1 MRVISVESTEL
12 FVGTQDQ
19 ALQVVAV
26 DIEHDSGRP
35 VRLSVEGPDV
45 HEAGESVVTVGEDGT
60 VRAEIPVA
68 VDGLAPGDRREITV
82 TAVDGDRVARH
93 TAEFTVAEPGWT
105 MFMVSH
111 FHYDPVWWNTQAAY
125 TETWDVADDPAVTGL
140 PARTF
145 DSRGQSGMSLV
156 RAHCDLARRDPAYTF
171 VLAEVDYLKPY
182 WDAFPEERSFLRQL
196 IRTGRVEIMGGTYNE
211 PNTNLTG
218 AEATVRNA
226 LYGDGFQRGII
237 GASPETAWQLDAFG
251 HDPQFP
257 GLMADAGV
265 TSSSWARGPFHQWG
279 PTLSVFGEE
288 PRDPG
293 RMQFPAEFSWIAPS
307 GRGLLTAYMVNH
319 YGAGWAIDNA
329 PTLPEAEAAALK
341 LFRGLKKVALTR
353 NVLLPVGGDYAPPCR
368 WVMGIHRDWNER
380 YVWPRFVSGI
390 PRDFF
395 AAVRAELEREGRT
408 ASPQTRDMNP
418 VYTGKDVSY
427 IDTKQA
433 QRYGEA
439 LLADAEAWATLASL
453 TTGHAYPDAALDKA
467 WRQLIYGA
475 HHDAITGSESDQV
488 YIDLLTGW
496 RELYDLAEE
505 VHADAT
511 QALADRVV
519 PLPGDGA
526 DLVVFNSATWQR
538 RDVLSVADPG
548 RVPLDHTGLPLPAVS
563 EDGELKVVVPDV
575 PGMGLKALS
584 LAEGSVAG
592 WTTGEGTTIRN
603 EFYEVTVDPARGG
616 GVSSLRALGE
626 AGADGEDG
634 RELLRAGD
642 IGNELVVQEEYP
654 RHPRFGEGPWHLTP
668 TGTTA
673 ARSRHVPADIDVE
686 HSAAGSR
693 ITVRADLG
701 LFRYTQRLT
710 LWAGVDRLDVTTT
723 VDGYDGADRL
733 IRVRWP
739 SDVRGGLPVHEVA
752 DAVIGRGFGFVD
764 VDSERFP
771 WTLDNPANTWFGLGS
786 TARVAVHDDTGA
798 LLGHRS
804 VGVAELIFSDWDT
817 AGELGTPL
825 AAALVR
831 TGVTATSTIA
841 GGPRY
846 GDLEVDSN
854 LPDIRIAVGGPE
866 RNPLVA
872 EALGWD
878 PAAAR
883 ELRRRL
889 AEDGL
894 ASVWVAPRA
903 SLREEWVP
911 GADLRDLER
920 LPLLVVAG
928 ARPEDDAKAVDALV
942 SELDG
947 ATVRATAAGGGE
959 ALPPGDAW
967 DGRGFAILNRGT
979 PGCVVT
985 TSGDLYMSL
994 MRSCTG
1000 WPSGIWV
1007 DPPRRTAPDGSG
1019 FQLQR
1024 WSHTFEYAVVAGEG
1038 DWRDLGWP
1046 REGHAFNH
1054 PLTGRLREP
1063 DHPLTA
1069 RLREPAGAPAGL
1081 PRTVALLALEPEG
1094 RVLLDALKPA
1104 GSPLARGGT
1113 TPVDPA
1119 RGVVVR
1125 AHEVDGRPVRAR
1137 VTGPSAWA
1145 EGSRAD
1151 VLERPG
1157 EALAP
1162 CADGALEL
1170 DLTGFEVATVLA
1182 SPVIAAQ
1189 ASWSGGPPA
1198 DASWSQGPT
1207 AGDAPP
1213 SNGCPAEI
1221 LGVAA
1226 HEPAQPVH
1234 TRYWLHNSGPAPRG
1248 NMPVAVYLSPT
1259 ALSVDG
1265 PVTTTVR
1272 VSSEL
1277 TDAPVSGTVAL
1288 RVPPGWSAE
1297 PAQLPYALGPGGFS
1311 LTEVTVTPPP
1321 DPVPGRHSLAARL
1334 IYGGQTFEDV
1344 VALDVP
1350 GEAAQGEPD
1359 GRTGPGLVM
1368 ELGVARVEV
1377 RRGERVRVPVGMRN
1391 TTRGPVSGTLWA
1403 LSPWGTWAGVGP
1415 GLQGFALAAGESAQ
1429 CLVEVDGSAVP
1440 PGSYWLMAKAGWHGC
1455 VAYTEAVVL
1464 EVRP

>member
-1 MRVISVESTEL
+1 MRVTSVESTEL
-12 FVGTQDQ
+12 FVGTVEQPY
-19 ALQVVAV
+19 QVVVAEISHV
-26 DIEHDSGRP
+26 PGRT
-35 VRLSVEGPDV
+35 VRLTAEGP
-45 HEAGESVVTVGEDGT
+45 GGLRSVGETLVTTADDGT
-60 VRAEIPVA
+60 ARAEIPVNGEGDEITVVA
-68 VDGLAPGDRREITV
+68 VDGEHSD
-82 TAVDGDRVARH
+82 RH
-93 TAEFTVAEPGWT
+93 TAPFTAAEPGWT

-125 TETWDVADDPAVTGL
+125 TETWDVADDPASSGL

-182 WDAFPEERSFLRQL
+182 WDAFPEERAFLRQL

-226 LYGDGFQRGII
+226 LYGDGYQRGIM

-288 PRDPG
+288 PRDPQ
-293 RMQFPAEFSWIAPS
+293 RMQFPAEFDWIAPS
-307 GRGLLTAYMVNH
+307 GRGILTAYMVNH

-329 PTLPEAEAAALK
+329 PTLPEAEQAAFK

-368 WVMGIHRDWNER
+368 WVMGIHRDWNAR
-380 YVWPRFVSGI
+380 YVWPRFISAT

-395 AAVRAELEREGRT
+395 AAVRAELAAEGRK

-433 QRYGEA
+433 QRYGES

-453 TTGHAYPDAALDKA
+453 TAGHPYPDAALDKA
-467 WRQLIYGA
+467 WRQLVYGA

-496 RELYDLAEE
+496 RELYDLAET

-526 DLVVFNSATWQR
+526 DLVVFNSATWTR
-538 RDVLSVADPG
+538 KDVLSLRDEGLLPVDES
-548 RVPLDHTGLPLPAVS
+548 TGLPLPAVRE
-563 EDGELKVVVPDV
+563 EDGRLSVVVPDV
-575 PGMGLKALS
+575 PGLGLKAVP
-584 LAEGSVAG
+584 LAEGTVSA
-592 WTTGEGTTIRN
+592 WAPAEGATIRN
-603 EFYEVTVDPARGG
+603 EFYELTVDPARGG
-616 GVSSLRALGE
+616 GVSSLRALQE
-626 AGADGEDG
+626 GA
-634 RELLRAGD
+634 RELLRTGD
-642 IGNELVVQEEYP
+642 IGNELVVQEEYS

-673 ARSRHVPADIDVE
+673 ARSRDVRADIDVE
-686 HSAAGSR
+686 HSPAGQR

-701 LFRYTQRLT
+701 LFTYTQRLT
-710 LWAGVDRLDVTTT
+710 LWKGVDRLDVSTT

-764 VDSERFP
+764 VDSEQFP

-786 TARVAVHDDTGA
+786 TARVAVHDGSGE

-804 VGVAELIFSDWDT
+804 IGVAELIYPDWDV
-817 AGELGTPL
+817 AGELGAEL

-831 TGVTATSTIA
+831 AGVTATSTIA

-854 LPDIRIAVGGPE
+854 LPDIRIAVGGPD
-866 RNPLVA
+866 RNSVVA

-878 PAAAR
+878 PAAGR
-883 ELRRRL
+883 ELRRQL
-889 AEDGL
+889 AEGDV
-894 ASVWVAPRA
+894 AAVWVAPRA

-928 ARPEDDAKAVDALV
+928 GEDDSKAVDALITD
-942 SELDG
+942 LDDF
-947 ATVRATAAGGGE
+947 TVTATAAGSGE

-967 DGRGFAILNRGT
+967 DGRSFSVLNRGT

-985 TSGDLYMSL
+985 SSGDLHMSL

-1007 DPPRRTAPDGSG
+1007 DPPRRTAPDGSA

-1038 DWRDLGWP
+1038 DWR
-1046 REGHAFNH
+1046 EGQLPKRGHEFN
-1054 PLTGRLREP
+1054 R
-1063 DHPLTA
+1063 PLTA
-1069 RLREPAGAPAGL
+1069 RLRTEPKDAFLPRNSSLLQLEPAG
-1081 PRTVALLALEPEG
+1081 E
-1094 RVLLDALKPA
+1094 VLLDALK
-1104 GSPLARGGT
+1104 R
-1113 TPVDPA
+1113 
-1119 RGVVVR
+1119 
-1125 AHEVDGRPVRAR
+1125 
-1137 VTGPSAWA
+1137 
-1145 EGSRAD
+1145 
-1151 VLERPG
+1151 
-1157 EALAP
+1157 
-1162 CADGALEL
+1162 
-1170 DLTGFEVATVLA
+1170 
-1182 SPVIAAQ
+1182 
-1189 ASWSGGPPA
+1189 
-1198 DASWSQGPT
+1198 
-1207 AGDAPP
+1207 
-1213 SNGCPAEI
+1213 
-1221 LGVAA
+1221 
-1226 HEPAQPVH
+1226 
-1234 TRYWLHNSGPAPRG
+1234 PAPR
-1248 NMPVAVYLSPT
+1248 SPG
-1259 ALSVDG
+1259 A
-1265 PVTTTVR
+1265 
-1272 VSSEL
+1272 
-1277 TDAPVSGTVAL
+1277 A
-1288 RVPPGWSAE
+1288 
-1297 PAQLPYALGPGGFS
+1297 
-1311 LTEVTVTPPP
+1311 
-1321 DPVPGRHSLAARL
+1321 RHSRTRAAASSS
-1334 IYGGQTFEDV
+1334 V
-1344 VALDVP
+1344 C
-1350 GEAAQGEPD
+1350 
-1359 GRTGPGLVM
+1359 
-1368 ELGVARVEV
+1368 
-1377 RRGERVRVPVGMRN
+1377 
-1391 TTRGPVSGTLWA
+1391 TR
-1403 LSPWGTWAGVGP
+1403 
-1415 GLQGFALAAGESAQ
+1415 
-1429 CLVEVDGSAVP
+1429 
-1440 PGSYWLMAKAGWHGC
+1440 
-1455 VAYTEAVVL
+1455 
-1464 EVRP
+1464 

>member
-1 MRVISVESTEL
+1 MRVTAVESTEL
-12 FVGTQDQ
+12 FVGTPERP
-19 ALQVVAV
+19 LQVVAV
-26 DIEHDSGRP
+26 GIEHLPGRS
-35 VRLSVEGPDV
+35 VRVTVEGRG
-45 HEAGESVVTVGEDGT
+45 AGETVVTVGENGT
-60 VRAEIPVA
+60 VRAEIPVTGA
-68 VDGLAPGDRREITV
+68 DGPITV
-82 TAVDGDRVARH
+82 TATDGDESAH
-93 TAEFTVAEPGWT
+93 GTGEFTVTEPGWT

-111 FHYDPVWWNTQAAY
+111 FHYDPVWWNTQGAY
-125 TETWDVADDPAVTGL
+125 TETWDVADAPVTTGL

-156 RAHCDLARRDPAYTF
+156 RAHSDLARRDPAYTF

-182 WDAFPEERSFLRQL
+182 WDSFPEERGFLREL

-226 LYGDGFQRGII
+226 LYGDGYQRAIL

-288 PRDPG
+288 PRDPT
-293 RMQFPAEFSWIAPS
+293 RMQFPAEFDWIAPS

-319 YGAGWAIDNA
+319 YGAGWRIDNA
-329 PTLPEAEAAALK
+329 PTLPEAEAEAFK
-341 LFRGLKKVALTR
+341 LFQGLKKVALTR

-368 WVMGIHRDWNER
+368 WVMDIHRDWNAR
-380 YVWPRFVSGI
+380 YVWPRFISAV

-395 AAVRAELEREGRT
+395 AAVRAELDAEGRR

-418 VYTGKDVSY
+418 IYTGKDVSY

-433 QRYGEA
+433 QRYGET

-453 TTGHAYPDAALDKA
+453 VTGHAYPDAALDKA
-467 WRQLIYGA
+467 WRQLVYGA

-496 RELYDLAEE
+496 RELADLAET

-511 QALADRVV
+511 KALADRVE
-519 PLPGDGA
+519 PGTGP
-526 DLVVFNSATWQR
+526 DLVVFNPTTWERQ
-538 RDVLSVADPG
+538 DVLTVDDPG
-548 RVPLDHTGLPLPAVS
+548 LVPVGDDFQPLPAVR
-563 EDGELKVVVPDV
+563 EQDGTLRVVVPQV
-575 PGMGLKALS
+575 PGMGLKTLPLAAGS
-584 LAEGSVAG
+584 LPG
-592 WTTGEGTTIRN
+592 WTSGEGTTIRN
-603 EFYEVTVDPARGG
+603 EFYEVTVDAARGG
-616 GVSSLRALGE
+616 AVSSLRAVAEG
-626 AGADGEDG
+626 G
-634 RELLRAGD
+634 RELLPAGE
-642 IGNELVVQEEYP
+642 IGNELVVQEEFP

-673 ARSRHVPADIDVE
+673 ARGRDVAADIEVD
-686 HSAAGSR
+686 HSPAGSR

-701 LFRYTQRLT
+701 IFTYTQRLT
-710 LWAGVDRLDVTTT
+710 LWAGVDRLDVSTTI
-723 VDGYDGADRL
+723 DGYDGADRL

-752 DAVIGRGFGFVD
+752 DAVIGRGFGFVE
-764 VDSERFP
+764 VDSEQFP

-786 TARVAVHDDTGA
+786 TARVLLHDDSGA
-798 LLGHRS
+798 PLGRRAI
-804 VGVAELIFSDWDT
+804 GVAELVYADWDE
-817 AGELGTPL
+817 AGELGAPL

-831 TGVTATSTIA
+831 AGVTATSTIA

-866 RNPLVA
+866 RNSLVA
-872 EALGWD
+872 EALAMD
-878 PAAAR
+878 PAADR
-883 ELRRRL
+883 ELRRQV
-889 AEDGL
+889 AERGV

-920 LPLLVVAG
+920 LPLLVIAG
-928 ARPEDDAKAVDALV
+928 ADPSGDAKAVDALIADL
-942 SELDG
+942 EDF
-947 ATVRATAAGGGE
+947 TVTATAPGGGE

-967 DGRGFAILNRGT
+967 DGRGFAVLNRGT

-985 TSGDLYMSL
+985 SSGDLYMSL

-1007 DPPRRTAPDGSG
+1007 DPPRRTTPDGSG

-1038 DWRDLGWP
+1038 DWRDLRLP
-1046 REGHAFNH
+1046 ARGHEFNH
-1054 PLTGRLREP
+1054 PLTARVRGEGTS
-1063 DHPLTA
+1063 PLLPRKTS
-1069 RLREPAGAPAGL
+1069 LLTVEPA
-1081 PRTVALLALEPEG
+1081 RE
-1094 RVLLDALKPA
+1094 VLLDALKPL

-1113 TPVDPA
+1113 TPADPG

-1125 AHEVDGRPVRAR
+1125 VHEVNGRPVRTR
-1137 VTGPSAWA
+1137 VRGPVAWT
-1145 EGSRAD
+1145 EGARAD

-1157 EALAP
+1157 ESLIP
-1162 CADGALEL
+1162 DGEGALEAE
-1170 DLTGFEVATVLA
+1170 LTGFEVATVLA
-1182 SPVIAAQ
+1182 TPPQ
-1189 ASWSGGPPA
+1189 APE
-1198 DASWSQGPT
+1198 PT
-1207 AGDAPP
+1207 ADP
-1213 SNGCPAEI
+1213 
-1221 LGVAA
+1221 GVAA

-1248 NMPVAVYLSPT
+1248 NMPVSVYLSPAALT
-1259 ALSVDG
+1259 ASG
-1265 PVTTTVR
+1265 PVTATVR

-1277 TDAPVSGTVAL
+1277 TDTSTNGTVVFE
-1288 RVPPGWSAE
+1288 VPPGWSAE
-1297 PAQLPYALGPGGFS
+1297 PAELPYALGPGGFS
-1311 LTEVTVTPPP
+1311 LAEVTVTPPP
-1321 DPVPGRHSLAARL
+1321 DAEPGRHWLTARL
-1334 IYGGQTFEDV
+1334 SYGGQNYEDV
-1344 VALDVP
+1344 VGLDVP
-1350 GEAAQGEPD
+1350 G
-1359 GRTGPGLVM
+1359 GPPAGQGLVC
-1368 ELGVARVEV
+1368 ELNADRVTV
-1377 RRGERVRVPVGMRN
+1377 RRGERAQVPVSLRN
-1391 TTRGPVSGTLWA
+1391 TTRGPVGGQLWA
-1403 LSPWGTWAGVGP
+1403 VSSWGTWRGVGP
-1415 GLQGFALAAGESAQ
+1415 GLRGFTVPGGEQVECAI
-1429 CLVEVDGSAVP
+1429 EVDGSAIP
-1440 PGSYWLMAKAGWHGC
+1440 PGSYWLMAKAAWNGH
-1455 VAYTEAVVL
+1455 VAYTKAIAL
-1464 EVRP
+1464 EVTE

>member
-1 MRVISVESTEL
+1 MRVTSAESTEL
-12 FVGTQDQ
+12 FVGTTEHPH
-19 ALQVVAV
+19 QVMAV
-26 DIEHDSGRP
+26 ELSHTPGRT
-35 VRLSVEGPDV
+35 VRLTVAGPGV
-45 HEAGESVVTVGEDGT
+45 RSTGETLATVGDDGT
-60 VRAEIPVA
+60 VRAEIPVTS
-68 VDGLAPGDRREITV
+68 DLAPGDLSQVTV
-82 TAVDGDRVARH
+82 TAEDADDPTT
-93 TAEFTVAEPGWT
+93 TAERTVGFTAAEPGWT

-125 TETWDVADDPAVTGL
+125 TETWDVADDPATTGL

-182 WDAFPEERSFLRQL
+182 WDSFPEERAFLREL

-226 LYGDGFQRGII
+226 LYGDGFQRGIM
-237 GASPETAWQLDAFG
+237 GSSPETAWQLDAFG

-257 GLMADAGV
+257 GLMADAGLS
-265 TSSSWARGPFHQWG
+265 SSSWARGPFHQWG

-288 PRDPG
+288 PRDPQ

-329 PTLPEAEAAALK
+329 PDLAAAEAAALK
-341 LFRGLKKVALTR
+341 LFRGLRKVALTR

-368 WVMGIHRDWNER
+368 WVMNIHRDWNAR
-380 YVWPRFVSGI
+380 YVWPRFVSAV

-395 AAVRAELEREGRT
+395 AAVRAQLDAEGRK

-433 QRYGEA
+433 QRYGET

-453 TTGHAYPDAALDKA
+453 VTGHPYPDAALDKA

-488 YIDLLTGW
+488 YIDLMTGW
-496 RELYDLAEE
+496 RELADLAET

-511 QALADRVV
+511 QALADHVT
-519 PLPGDGA
+519 PGSGA
-526 DLVVFNSATWQR
+526 DLVVFNSATWPR
-538 RDVLSVADPG
+538 RDVLTVDDPG
-548 RVPLDHTGLPLPAVS
+548 LVPLGLPAVRE
-563 EDGELKVVVPDV
+563 EDGRLRVVVPEI
-575 PGMGLKALS
+575 PGIGFKALP
-584 LAEGSVAG
+584 LGEGSVPA
-592 WTTGEGTTIRN
+592 WAPGEGTTIRN

-616 GVSSLRALGE
+616 GVSSLRALAEG
-626 AGADGEDG
+626 G

-642 IGNELVVQEEYP
+642 IGNELVVQEEYS

-673 ARSRHVPADIDVE
+673 ARSRDVRADIDVD
-686 HSAAGSR
+686 HSPAGSR

-710 LWAGVDRLDVTTT
+710 LWTGVPRVDVTTT
-723 VDGYDGADRL
+723 IDGYDGADRL

-739 SDVRGGLPVHEVA
+739 CDVQGGLPVHEVA

-786 TARVAVHDDTGA
+786 TARVELRDDTGA

-804 VGVAELIFSDWDT
+804 IGVAELVYASWDE
-817 AGELGTPL
+817 AGELGTAL

-831 TGVTATSTIA
+831 SGVTATSTIA

-854 LPDIRIAVGGPE
+854 LPDIRIAVGGPD
-866 RNPLVA
+866 RNSVVA

-878 PAAAR
+878 PAAGR

-889 AEDGL
+889 TESDVA
-894 ASVWVAPRA
+894 AVWVAPRA

-928 ARPEDDAKAVDALV
+928 ADAEGDAKAVDALIAD
-942 SELDG
+942 LDD
-947 ATVRATAAGGGE
+947 ATVTATAAGGGE

-967 DGRGFAILNRGT
+967 DGRGFAVLNRGT

-985 TSGDLYMSL
+985 SSGDLYMSL

-1007 DPPRRTAPDGSG
+1007 DPPRRTAPDGSA

-1024 WSHTFEYAVVAGEG
+1024 WSHTFEYAVVGGEG
-1038 DWRDLGWP
+1038 DWRQQQLP
-1046 REGHAFNH
+1046 RVGHEFNH
-1054 PLTGRLREP
+1054 PLS
-1063 DHPLTA
+1063 A
-1069 RLREPAGAPAGL
+1069 RVRGASEEAALPGELALLAVEPAG
-1081 PRTVALLALEPEG
+1081 E
-1094 RVLLDALKPA
+1094 VLLDALKPA
-1104 GSPLARGGT
+1104 GSPLARGSVA
-1113 TPVDPA
+1113 PADPG

-1125 AHEVDGRPVRAR
+1125 MHEVNGRPVRAR
-1137 VTGPSAWA
+1137 VHGPRAWTRGA
-1145 EGSRAD
+1145 RAD
-1151 VLERPG
+1151 VLETPG
-1157 EALAP
+1157 EPLAP
-1162 CADGALEL
+1162 DEQGVLGVG
-1170 DLTGFEVATVLA
+1170 LTGFEVATVLA
-1182 SPVIAAQ
+1182 
-1189 ASWSGGPPA
+1189 
-1198 DASWSQGPT
+1198 T
-1207 AGDAPP
+1207 
-1213 SNGCPAEI
+1213 PAEGSRASYDP
-1221 LGVAA
+1221 GVAA

-1248 NMPVAVYLSPT
+1248 NMPVAAYVSPT
-1259 ALSVDG
+1259 TLTASGG
-1265 PVTTTVR
+1265 PLTATVR
-1272 VSSEL
+1272 IASEL
-1277 TDAPVSGTVAL
+1277 TDAPVSGTVTVE
-1288 RVPPGWSAE
+1288 VPPGWSAE
-1297 PAQLPYALGPGGFS
+1297 PAQLPYALGPGGFT

-1321 DPVPGRHSLAARL
+1321 DAVPGRHWLTARL
-1334 IYGGQTFEDV
+1334 SYEGQTYEDV

-1350 GEAAQGEPD
+1350 GGQA
-1359 GRTGPGLVM
+1359 GPTLLAD
-1368 ELGVARVEV
+1368 LGVEQITV
-1377 RRGERVRVPVGMRN
+1377 RRDERTRLPVTVHN
-1391 TTRGPVSGTLWA
+1391 TTRGPINGTLWA
-1403 LSPWGTWAGVGP
+1403 VSSWGTWPGIGP
-1415 GLQGFALAAGESAQ
+1415 GCQGFAVAAGEQ
-1429 CLVEVDGSAVP
+1429 LDCHIDVDGSALP
-1440 PGSYWLMAKAGWHGC
+1440 PGSYWLMAKLAWHGR
-1455 VAYTEAVVL
+1455 VAYTKAVAL
-1464 EVRP
+1464 EVIP

>member
-12 FVGTQDQ
+12 FTGTEDQ
-19 ALQVVAV
+19 PRQVVAV
-26 DIEHDSGRP
+26 DVEHAPGRP
-35 VRLSVEGPDV
+35 VHLSVTGPGV
-45 HEAGESVVTVGEDGT
+45 RSVGTTVVTAGEDGT
-60 VRAEIPVA
+60 AHAEIPVA
-68 VDGLAPGDRREITV
+68 ADGLAPGDRRPVTV
-82 TAVDGDRVARH
+82 TAEDAGAGRLVRH
-93 TAEFTVAEPGWT
+93 AAEFTAAEPGWT

-125 TETWDVADDPAVTGL
+125 TETWDVADAPDVTGL

-182 WDAFPEERSFLRQL
+182 WDAFPEERAFLRQL

-226 LYGDGFQRGII
+226 LYGDGFQRGIV
-237 GASPETAWQLDAFG
+237 GAAPQTAWQLDAFG

-257 GLMADAGV
+257 GLMADAGIS
-265 TSSSWARGPFHQWG
+265 SSSWARGPFHQWG

-288 PRDPG
+288 PRDPR
-293 RMQFPAEFSWIAPS
+293 RMQFPAEFEWIAPS

-329 PTLPEAEAAALK
+329 PTLPEAEAAALR

-368 WVMGIHRDWNER
+368 WVMAIHRDWNAR

-395 AAVRAELEREGRT
+395 AAVRAELAAEGRR

-433 QRYGEA
+433 QRYGET

-453 TTGHAYPDAALDKA
+453 VAGHPYPEAALDKA

-496 RELYDLAEE
+496 RELYDLAGT

-511 QALADRVV
+511 DALARRVV
-519 PLPGDGA
+519 PLPGDA
-526 DLVVFNSATWQR
+526 PDLVVFNSATWQR
-538 RDVLSVADPG
+538 RDVLTVADPG
-548 RVPLDHTGLPLPAVS
+548 LVPLDLTGLPLPAVR
-563 EDGELKVVVPDV
+563 EDGELRVVVPDV
-575 PGMGLKALS
+575 PGMGLKALP
-584 LAEGSVAG
+584 LADGRVPG
-592 WTTGEGTTIRN
+592 WTPGEGATIRN

-616 GVSSLRALGE
+616 GVSSLRSLAEG
-626 AGADGEDG
+626 G
-634 RELLRAGD
+634 RELLRPGNV
-642 IGNELVVQEEYP
+642 GNELVVQEEYP

-673 ARSRHVPADIDVE
+673 ARSRDVAADIDVE
-686 HSAAGSR
+686 HSPAGSR

-752 DAVIGRGFGFVD
+752 DAVIGRGFGFVE

-786 TARVAVHDDTGA
+786 TARVAVHDGTGA

-804 VGVAELIFSDWDT
+804 IGVAELVFTDWDT
-817 AGELGTPL
+817 AGELGAPL

-831 TGVTATSTIA
+831 AGVTATSTIA

-854 LPDIRIAVGGPE
+854 LPDVRIAVGGPD
-866 RNPLVA
+866 RNPVVA

-883 ELRRRL
+883 ELRRQL
-889 AEDGL
+889 AEAGL
-894 ASVWVAPRA
+894 AAVWVAPRA

-942 SELDG
+942 ADLED

-967 DGRGFAILNRGT
+967 DGRGFALLNRGT

-985 TSGDLYMSL
+985 SSGDLCMSL

-1038 DWRDLGWP
+1038 DWRELGWP
-1046 REGHAFNH
+1046 RAGHAFN
-1054 PLTGRLREP
+1054 
-1063 DHPLTA
+1063 HPLTA
-1069 RLREPAGAPAGL
+1069 RLREPTGTPADL
-1081 PRTVALLALEPEG
+1081 PRTAALLKLEPEG

-1113 TPVDPA
+1113 TPSDPV

-1137 VTGPSAWA
+1137 LTGPSPWA
-1145 EGSRAD
+1145 EGTRAD

-1157 EALAP
+1157 EPLDP
-1162 CADGALEL
+1162 GTDGALEL
-1170 DLTGFEVATVLA
+1170 DLTGFEVSTVLA
-1182 SPVIAAQ
+1182 LPRDGRRA
-1189 ASWSGGPPA
+1189 
-1198 DASWSQGPT
+1198 QGP
-1207 AGDAPP
+1207 
-1213 SNGCPAEI
+1213 
-1221 LGVAA
+1221 GVAA
-1226 HEPAQPVH
+1226 FEPAQPVH
-1234 TRYWLHNSGPAPRG
+1234 TRYWLHNCGPAPRG
-1248 NMPVAVYLSPT
+1248 NMPVAVHLSPSPLT
-1259 ALSVDG
+1259 VDG
-1265 PVTTTVR
+1265 PVTATVR
-1272 VSSEL
+1272 ISSEL
-1277 TDAPVSGTVAL
+1277 TDAPVSGAVAL
-1288 RVPPGWSAE
+1288 EVPPGWTAE
-1297 PAQLPYALGPGGFS
+1297 PAELPYALGPGGFT
-1311 LTEVTVTPPP
+1311 LAEVTVAPPP
-1321 DPVPGRHSLAARL
+1321 DPVPGRYRLAAQL
-1334 IYGGQTFEDV
+1334 VYGGQTFEDV
-1344 VALDVP
+1344 VALDVR
-1350 GEAAQGEPD
+1350 GGAAEGGPD
-1359 GRTGPGLVM
+1359 GRTGPGLVL
-1368 ELGVARVEV
+1368 ELDVDRVEV
-1377 RRGERVRVPVGMRN
+1377 RRAERVRVPVGVRN
-1391 TTRGPVSGTLWA
+1391 TTRGPVNGTLWA
-1403 LSPWGTWAGVGP
+1403 VSSWGTWAGVGP
-1415 GLQGFALAAGESAQ
+1415 GCQGFTVDAGESAR
-1429 CLVEVDGSAVP
+1429 CLLEVDGSAVP

-1464 EVRP
+1464 EVTA

>member
-12 FVGTQDQ
+12 FTGTEDEPR
-19 ALQVVAV
+19 QVVAV
-26 DIEHDSGRP
+26 DVGHDPGRP
-35 VRLSVEGPDV
+35 VRLSVTGPGV
-45 HEAGESVVTVGEDGT
+45 RSVGETAVTVGEDGT

-82 TAVDGDRVARH
+82 TAVDGSRLARH

-182 WDAFPEERSFLRQL
+182 WDAFPEERAFLRQL

-237 GASPETAWQLDAFG
+237 GAAPETAWQLDAFG

-257 GLMADAGV
+257 GLMADAGI

-288 PRDPG
+288 PRDPR

-341 LFRGLKKVALTR
+341 LFQGLKKVALTR

-368 WVMGIHRDWNER
+368 WVMGIHRDWNAR
-380 YVWPRFVSGI
+380 YVWPRFVSGV

-433 QRYGEA
+433 QRYGET

-453 TTGHAYPDAALDKA
+453 VAGHPFPDAALDKA

-496 RELYDLAEE
+496 RELYDLAGA
-505 VHADAT
+505 VHTDAT
-511 QALADRVV
+511 DALARKVV
-519 PLPGDGA
+519 ALPGGA
-526 DLVVFNSATWQR
+526 PDLVVFNSATWRR
-538 RDVLSVADPG
+538 RDVLTVADPG
-548 RVPLDHTGLPLPAVS
+548 LVPLDLDGLPLPAVL
-563 EDGELKVVVPDV
+563 EDGTLRVVVPEV

-584 LAEGSVAG
+584 LAEGRAPG
-592 WTTGEGTTIRN
+592 WTAGEGTTIRN
-603 EFYEVTVDPARGG
+603 TFYEVTVDPARGG
-616 GVSSLRALGE
+616 GVSSLRALTEG
-626 AGADGEDG
+626 G
-634 RELLRAGD
+634 RELLRSGD

-668 TGTTA
+668 TGTTL
-673 ARSRHVPADIDVE
+673 ARSRDVTADIDVE
-686 HSAAGSR
+686 HSPAGSR
-693 ITVRADLG
+693 VTVRADLG

-752 DAVIGRGFGFVD
+752 DAVVGRGFGFVE

-771 WTLDNPANTWFGLGS
+771 WTLDNPANSWFGLGS
-786 TARVAVHDDTGA
+786 TARVAVHDGA
-798 LLGHRS
+798 GRLLGHRS
-804 VGVAELIFSDWDT
+804 IGVAELVFADWDT

-831 TGVTATSTIA
+831 VGVTATSTIA

-866 RNPLVA
+866 RNPVVA

-883 ELRRRL
+883 EVRRQL
-889 AEDGL
+889 AEEGL
-894 ASVWVAPRA
+894 AVVWVAPRA

-928 ARPEDDAKAVDALV
+928 VGPEDDMKAVDALV
-942 SELDG
+942 ADLDD

-967 DGRGFAILNRGT
+967 DGRGFAVLNRGT

-985 TSGDLYMSL
+985 SSGDLYTSL

-1007 DPPRRTAPDGSG
+1007 DPPRRTAPDGSA

-1038 DWRDLGWP
+1038 DWRELGWP
-1046 REGHAFNH
+1046 RAGHAFN
-1054 PLTGRLREP
+1054 
-1063 DHPLTA
+1063 HPLTA
-1069 RLREPAGAPAGL
+1069 RLREPCETPADL
-1081 PRTVALLALEPEG
+1081 PRNAALLRLQPEG

-1113 TPVDPA
+1113 APPDPA
-1119 RGVVVR
+1119 HGVVVR
-1125 AHEVDGRPVRAR
+1125 VHEVDGRPVRAR
-1137 VTGPSAWA
+1137 LVGPSPWT

-1157 EALAP
+1157 QPLDP
-1162 CADGALEL
+1162 GPDGALEL

-1182 SPVIAAQ
+1182 SPSA
-1189 ASWSGGPPA
+1189 GPRA
-1198 DASWSQGPT
+1198 EGP
-1207 AGDAPP
+1207 
-1213 SNGCPAEI
+1213 
-1221 LGVAA
+1221 GVAA
-1226 HEPAQPVH
+1226 REPAQPVY

-1248 NMPVAVYLSPT
+1248 NLPVAVHLAPAALT
-1259 ALSVDG
+1259 ADG
-1265 PVTTTVR
+1265 PVTATVR

-1288 RVPPGWSAE
+1288 EVPPGWSVE
-1297 PAQLPYALGPGGFS
+1297 PAALPYALGPGGFT
-1311 LTEVTVTPPP
+1311 LTEVTVTPPA
-1321 DPVPGRHSLAARL
+1321 DPVPGRYLLAARL
-1334 IYGGQTFEDV
+1334 AYGGQTYEDV

-1350 GEAAQGEPD
+1350 GEAAPGGPD
-1359 GRTGPGLVM
+1359 GRTGPSLVM
-1368 ELGVARVEV
+1368 ELGADRIEV
-1377 RRGERVRVPVGMRN
+1377 RRGERVRVPVHVRN

-1403 LSPWGTWAGVGP
+1403 LSSWGTWAGVGP
-1415 GLQGFALAAGESAQ
+1415 GCQGFAVSAGESAV
-1429 CLVEVDGSAVP
+1429 CEVEVDGSAVP

-1464 EVRP
+1464 EVTS

>member
-1 MRVISVESTEL
+1 MRVTSVESTEL
-12 FVGTQDQ
+12 FVGTVEQPY
-19 ALQVVAV
+19 QVVVAEISHV
-26 DIEHDSGRP
+26 PGRT
-35 VRLSVEGPDV
+35 VRLTAEGP
-45 HEAGESVVTVGEDGT
+45 GGLRSVGETLVTTADDGT
-60 VRAEIPVA
+60 ARAEIPVTGEGDEITVVA
-68 VDGLAPGDRREITV
+68 VDGEFGD
-82 TAVDGDRVARH
+82 RH
-93 TAEFTVAEPGWT
+93 TAPFTAAEPGWT

-125 TETWDVADDPAVTGL
+125 TETWDVADDPATSGL

-182 WDAFPEERSFLRQL
+182 WDAFPEERAFLRQL
-196 IRTGRVEIMGGTYNE
+196 IRSGRVEIMGGTYNE

-226 LYGDGFQRGII
+226 LYGDGYQRGIM

-288 PRDPG
+288 PRDPQ
-293 RMQFPAEFSWIAPS
+293 RMQFPAEFDWIAPS
-307 GRGLLTAYMVNH
+307 GRGILTAYMVNH

-329 PTLPEAEAAALK
+329 PTLSAAEQAALK
-341 LFRGLKKVALTR
+341 LFKGLKKVALTR

-368 WVMGIHRDWNER
+368 WVMGIHRDWNAR
-380 YVWPRFVSGI
+380 YVWPRFISAI

-395 AAVRAELEREGRT
+395 AAVRAELAAEGRK

-433 QRYGEA
+433 QRYGES
-439 LLADAEAWATLASL
+439 LLADAEAWATLATL
-453 TTGHAYPDAALDKA
+453 TTGHPYPDAALDKA
-467 WRQLIYGA
+467 WRQLVYGA

-496 RELYDLAEE
+496 RELYDLAET

-526 DLVVFNSATWQR
+526 DLVVFNSATWTR
-538 RDVLSVADPG
+538 EDVLSVRDEGLLP
-548 RVPLDHTGLPLPAVS
+548 VDESTGLPLPAVRE
-563 EDGELKVVVPDV
+563 EDGRLSVVVPDV
-575 PGMGLKALS
+575 PGLGLKTVP
-584 LAEGSVAG
+584 LAEGTASG
-592 WTTGEGTTIRN
+592 WTPAEGATIRN
-603 EFYEVTVDPARGG
+603 EFYELTVDPARGG
-616 GVSSLRALGE
+616 GVSSLRDLRE
-626 AGADGEDG
+626 GA

-673 ARSRHVPADIDVE
+673 ARSGDVGADIEVE
-686 HSAAGSR
+686 HSPAGQR
-693 ITVRADLG
+693 VTVRADLG
-701 LFRYTQRLT
+701 LFTCTQRLT
-710 LWAGVDRLDVTTT
+710 LWKGVDRVDVSTT

-752 DAVIGRGFGFVD
+752 DAVIGRGFGFVE
-764 VDSERFP
+764 VDSEQFP

-804 VGVAELIFSDWDT
+804 IGVAELIYSDWDM
-817 AGELGTPL
+817 AGELGAGL

-831 TGVTATSTIA
+831 AGVTATSTIA

-854 LPDIRIAVGGPE
+854 LPDIRIAVGGPD
-866 RNPLVA
+866 RNSVVA

-878 PAAAR
+878 PAAGR
-883 ELRRRL
+883 ELRRQL
-889 AEDGL
+889 AERDV
-894 ASVWVAPRA
+894 AAVWVAPRA

-928 ARPEDDAKAVDALV
+928 GEDDAKAVDALV
-942 SELDG
+942 ADLDDF
-947 ATVRATAAGGGE
+947 TVTATAAGGGE

-967 DGRGFAILNRGT
+967 DGRSFSVLNRGT

-985 TSGDLYMSL
+985 SSGDLHMSL

-1000 WPSGIWV
+1000 WPSGIWI
-1007 DPPRRTAPDGSG
+1007 DPPRRTAPDGSA

-1038 DWRDLGWP
+1038 DWR
-1046 REGHAFNH
+1046 EGQLPKRGHEFN
-1054 PLTGRLREP
+1054 R
-1063 DHPLTA
+1063 PLTA
-1069 RLREPAGAPAGL
+1069 RLRTRPKDALLPRTSSLLQLEPAG
-1081 PRTVALLALEPEG
+1081 E
-1094 RVLLDALKPA
+1094 VLLDALKPA

-1113 TPVDPA
+1113 AQPDPGS
-1119 RGVVVR
+1119 GVVVR
-1125 AHEVDGRPVRAR
+1125 VHEVNGRPVRASLSR
-1137 VTGPSAWA
+1137 PRGWT
-1145 EGSRAD
+1145 EGARAN
-1151 VLERPG
+1151 VLETPG
-1157 EALAP
+1157 EPLAP
-1162 CADGALEL
+1162 DTDGMLRV
-1170 DLTGFEVATVLA
+1170 DLAGFEVATVLA
-1182 SPVIAAQ
+1182 TPATALDTPP
-1189 ASWSGGPPA
+1189 GP
-1198 DASWSQGPT
+1198 
-1207 AGDAPP
+1207 
-1213 SNGCPAEI
+1213 
-1221 LGVAA
+1221 GVAA
-1226 HEPAQPVH
+1226 AEPAQPVH

-1248 NMPVAVYLSPT
+1248 NMPVTVYVSPT
-1259 ALSVDG
+1259 TLTVSG
-1265 PVTTTVR
+1265 PVTATVR
-1272 VSSEL
+1272 IGSEL
-1277 TDAPVSGTVAL
+1277 TDAPVSGTVTFEA
-1288 RVPPGWSAE
+1288 PPGWSTE
-1297 PAQLPYALGPGGFS
+1297 PTELPYTLGPGGFS

-1321 DPVPGRHSLAARL
+1321 EPEPGRHWLAARL
-1334 IYGGQTFEDV
+1334 SYGGQTYEDV

-1350 GEAAQGEPD
+1350 D
-1359 GRTGPGLVM
+1359 GHTGPTLLSH
-1368 ELGVARVEV
+1368 LGVDRVVV
-1377 RRGERVRVPVGMRN
+1377 RRDARVRVPVTLRN

-1403 LSPWGTWAGVGP
+1403 VSSWGTWPGVEP
-1415 GLQGFALAAGESAQ
+1415 GVQGFTVAGGAEAD
-1429 CLVEVDGSAVP
+1429 CVIEVDGSAVP
-1440 PGSYWLMAKAGWHGC
+1440 PGSYWLMAKVGWHGS
-1455 VAYTEAVVL
+1455 VAYTEAVEL
-1464 EVRP
+1464 EVKP

>member
-1 MRVISVESTEL
+1 MRVTAAESTEL
-12 FVGTQDQ
+12 FVQ
-19 ALQVVAV
+19 AAGHPRQVVAV
-26 DIEHDSGRP
+26 EIDHAPGRT
-35 VRLSVEGPDV
+35 VLLTVEGPDV
-45 HEAGESVVTVGEDGT
+45 TGDAVAMAGEDGT
-60 VRAEIPVA
+60 VRAEIPVTA
-68 VDGLAPGDRREITV
+68 EGLAPGDRREVTL
-82 TAVDGDRVARH
+82 TAVDGSQVARH
-93 TAEFTVAEPGWT
+93 AFEFTTAEPGWT

-111 FHYDPVWWNTQAAY
+111 FHYDPVWWNTQGAY
-125 TETWDVADDPAVTGL
+125 TETWDVADDPATTGL

-182 WDAFPEERSFLRQL
+182 WDSFPEERAFLREL
-196 IRTGRVEIMGGTYNE
+196 MRTGRVEIMGGTYNE

-226 LYGDGFQRGII
+226 LYGDGFQRGIM
-237 GASPETAWQLDAFG
+237 GGSPETAWQLDAFG

-257 GLMADAGV
+257 GLMADAGIS
-265 TSSSWARGPFHQWG
+265 SSSWARGPFHQWG

-329 PTLPEAEAAALK
+329 PTLPAAEAAALK
-341 LFRGLKKVALTR
+341 LFRGLRSVALTR

-368 WVMGIHRDWNER
+368 WVMDIHRDWNAR
-380 YVWPRFVSGI
+380 YVWPRFVSGT

-395 AAVRAELEREGRT
+395 AAVRAELEAEGRR

-453 TTGHAYPDAALDKA
+453 VTGHPYPDAALDKA
-467 WRQLIYGA
+467 WRQLVYGA

-488 YIDLLTGW
+488 YIDLMTGW
-496 RELYDLAEE
+496 RELHDLAET

-511 QALADRVV
+511 QVLADHVT
-519 PLPGDGA
+519 PSDGP
-526 DLVVFNSATWQR
+526 DLVAFNSSTWTR
-538 RDVLSVADPG
+538 RDVLTVDDPG
-548 RVPLDHTGLPLPAVS
+548 LVPAGLPAVR
-563 EDGELKVVVPDV
+563 EDGRLHVVVPDA
-575 PGMGLKALS
+575 PGMGLKALP
-584 LAEGSVAG
+584 LTEGSVPE
-592 WTTGEGTTIRN
+592 WTPGEGTTIRN

-616 GVSSLRALGE
+616 GVSALRALTEG
-626 AGADGEDG
+626 G
-634 RELLRAGD
+634 RELLRSGD
-642 IGNELVVQEEYP
+642 IGNELVVQEEYA

-673 ARSRHVPADIDVE
+673 ARSRDVRADVHVE
-686 HSAAGSR
+686 HSPAGSR
-693 ITVRADLG
+693 LTVRADLG

-710 LWAGVDRLDVTTT
+710 LWTGVPRLDVTTT

-739 SDVRGGLPVHEVA
+739 SDVQGGLPVHEVA

-771 WTLDNPANTWFGLGS
+771 WTLDNPANTWFGIGS
-786 TARVAVHDDTGA
+786 TARVELRDDTGE
-798 LLGHRS
+798 LIGHRS
-804 VGVAELIFSDWDT
+804 IGVAELVYPSWEQ

-831 TGVTATSTIA
+831 AGVTATSTIA

-866 RNPLVA
+866 RNAVVA

-878 PAAAR
+878 PAAGR

-889 AEDGL
+889 AEGGV
-894 ASVWVAPRA
+894 AAVWVAPRA
-903 SLREEWVP
+903 GLREEWVP

-928 ARPEDDAKAVDALV
+928 ADADGDAKAVDALIADLTDAV
-942 SELDG
+942 V
-947 ATVRATAAGGGE
+947 AATAAGGGE

-967 DGRGFAILNRGT
+967 DGRGFAVLNRGT

-985 TSGDLYMSL
+985 SSGDLYMSL

-1000 WPSGIWV
+1000 WPSGVWV

-1038 DWRDLGWP
+1038 DWRELQLP
-1046 REGHAFNH
+1046 RVGHEFNH
-1054 PLTGRLREP
+1054 PLTARVRRTPTAPDSPLPRESTL
-1063 DHPLTA
+1063 LT
-1069 RLREPAGAPAGL
+1069 LEPAG
-1081 PRTVALLALEPEG
+1081 E
-1094 RVLLDALKPA
+1094 VLLDALKPA
-1104 GSPLARGGT
+1104 GSPLARGSVA
-1113 TPVDPA
+1113 PVDPA

-1125 AHEVDGRPVRAR
+1125 MHEVNGRPVRAR
-1137 VTGPSAWA
+1137 VRGPREWLRGA
-1145 EGSRAD
+1145 RAD
-1151 VLERPG
+1151 VLETPG

-1162 CADGALEL
+1162 DGEGALGTG
-1170 DLTGFEVATVLA
+1170 LTGFEVATVLA
-1182 SPVIAAQ
+1182 T
-1189 ASWSGGPPA
+1189 PPA
-1198 DASWSQGPT
+1198 DAR
-1207 AGDAPP
+1207 PP
-1213 SNGCPAEI
+1213 YDPGI
-1221 LGVAA
+1221 AA
-1226 HEPAQPVH
+1226 HEPAQPVP
-1234 TRYWLHNSGPAPRG
+1234 TRYWLHNCGPAPRG
-1248 NMPVAVYLSPT
+1248 NMPVTVYLSPAALT
-1259 ALSVDG
+1259 AADG
-1265 PVTTTVR
+1265 RPLTATVR
-1272 VSSEL
+1272 VASEL
-1277 TDAPVSGTVAL
+1277 TDAPVSGTVTVG
-1288 RVPPGWSAE
+1288 VPPGWSAE
-1297 PAQLPYALGPGGFS
+1297 PAELPYALAPGGYT
-1311 LTEVTVTPPP
+1311 LTEFTVTPPP
-1321 DPVPGRHSLAARL
+1321 DAVPGRHWLTARL
-1334 IYGGQTFEDV
+1334 AYEGQTYEDV
-1344 VALDVP
+1344 AALDVP
-1350 GEAAQGEPD
+1350 GTPP
-1359 GRTGPGLVM
+1359 GPTLTA
-1368 ELGVARVEV
+1368 ELGVQQISLPQGERARV
-1377 RRGERVRVPVGMRN
+1377 PLALRN
-1391 TTRGPVSGTLWA
+1391 TTRGPVNGTLWA
-1403 LSPWGTWAGVGP
+1403 VSSWGTWPGVTP
-1415 GLQGFALAAGESAQ
+1415 ASQGFTIPANAHLEAFIDVNAEAI
-1429 CLVEVDGSAVP
+1429 P
-1440 PGSYWLMAKAGWHGC
+1440 PGSYWLLAKTACHGR
-1455 VAYTEAVVL
+1455 VTYTEAIPL
-1464 EVRP
+1464 EVTP

>member
-1 MRVISVESTEL
+1 MRVTSVESTEL
-12 FVGTQDQ
+12 FTGTTEQPR
-19 ALQVVAV
+19 QVVAV
-26 DIEHDSGRP
+26 ELSHTPGRT
-35 VRLSVEGPDV
+35 VRLTVEGPQITG
-45 HEAGESVVTVGEDGT
+45 EALVETGEDGT
-60 VRAEIPVA
+60 GRAEIPVHSDLA
-68 VDGLAPGDRREITV
+68 VGERREITV
-82 TAVDGDRVARH
+82 TAADGDRLARH
-93 TAEFTVAEPGWT
+93 TGEFTAAEPGWT

-125 TETWDVADDPAVTGL
+125 TETWDVADDPALTGL

-182 WDAFPEERSFLRQL
+182 WDSFPEERAFLREL
-196 IRTGRVEIMGGTYNE
+196 IRTGRVEVMGGTYNE

-226 LYGDGFQRGII
+226 LYGDGFQRAII

-293 RMQFPAEFSWIAPS
+293 RMQFPAEFEWIAPS

-319 YGAGWAIDNA
+319 YAAGWAIDNA

-341 LFRGLKKVALTR
+341 LFKGLKKVALTR

-368 WVMGIHRDWNER
+368 WVMGIHRDWNAR
-380 YVWPRFVSGI
+380 YVWPRFVSAI

-395 AAVRAELEREGRT
+395 AAVRAQLESEGRR

-433 QRYGEA
+433 QRYGET

-453 TTGHAYPDAALDKA
+453 VAGHPYPDAALDKA
-467 WRQLIYGA
+467 WRQLVYGA

-496 RELYDLAEE
+496 RELYDLAET

-511 QALADRVV
+511 QALADLVT
-519 PLPGDGA
+519 PGSGD

-538 RDVLSVADPG
+538 RDVLTVDDPG
-548 RVPLDHTGLPLPAVS
+548 LVPLGDDFRPLPAVR
-563 EDGELKVVVPDV
+563 EDDGRLRVVVPEV
-575 PGMGLKALS
+575 PGMGLKALP
-584 LAEGSVAG
+584 LAAGSVPE
-592 WTTGEGTTIRN
+592 WTHGEGVSIRN

-616 GVSSLRALGE
+616 GVSGLRALTEG
-626 AGADGEDG
+626 GG
-634 RELLRAGD
+634 RELLRPGD

-673 ARSRHVPADIDVE
+673 ARSRDVTADIDVE
-686 HSAAGSR
+686 HSPAGSR

-710 LWAGVDRLDVTTT
+710 LWTGVDRLDVATT

-752 DAVIGRGFGFVD
+752 DAVIGRGFGFVE

-771 WTLDNPANTWFGLGS
+771 WTLDNPAHTWFGLGS
-786 TARVAVHDDTGA
+786 TARVAVRDDSGT

-804 VGVAELIFSDWDT
+804 IGVAELVYADWDA
-817 AGELGTPL
+817 AGELGAPL

-831 TGVTATSTIA
+831 AGVTATSTIA

-854 LPDIRIAVGGPE
+854 LPDIRVAVGGPE
-866 RNPLVA
+866 RNSVVA

-878 PAAAR
+878 PAAGR
-883 ELRRRL
+883 ELRRQL
-889 AEDGL
+889 AERGV
-894 ASVWVAPRA
+894 AAVWVAPRA
-903 SLREEWVP
+903 GLREEWVP

-928 ARPEDDAKAVDALV
+928 AGPEDDAQAVDALIAD
-942 SELDG
+942 LDDF
-947 ATVRATAAGGGE
+947 TVTATAAGGGE

-967 DGRGFAILNRGT
+967 DGRGFAVLNRGT

-985 TSGDLYMSL
+985 ASGDLYLSL

-1007 DPPRRTAPDGSG
+1007 DPPRRTAPDGSA

-1038 DWRDLGWP
+1038 DWREQRLP
-1046 REGHAFNH
+1046 ARGHEFN
-1054 PLTGRLREP
+1054 
-1063 DHPLTA
+1063 HPLTA
-1069 RLREPAGAPAGL
+1069 RLRGGEGTGQLPGSACLFTLEPA
-1081 PRTVALLALEPEG
+1081 RE
-1094 RVLLDALKPA
+1094 VLLDALKPL
-1104 GSPLARGGT
+1104 GSPLARGSVA
-1113 TPVDPA
+1113 PADPG
-1119 RGVVVR
+1119 RGIVVR
-1125 AHEVDGRPVRAR
+1125 MHEVNGRPVRAC
-1137 VTGPSAWA
+1137 VHGPTKWA
-1145 EGSRAD
+1145 QGIRAD

-1157 EALAP
+1157 ERLAP
-1162 CADGALEL
+1162 DREGGLGVG
-1170 DLTGFEVATVLA
+1170 LTGFEVATVLA
-1182 SPVIAAQ
+1182 TPTPGVRSEP
-1189 ASWSGGPPA
+1189 GP
-1198 DASWSQGPT
+1198 
-1207 AGDAPP
+1207 
-1213 SNGCPAEI
+1213 
-1221 LGVAA
+1221 GVAA

-1248 NMPVAVYLSPT
+1248 NLPVAVYVSPGALT
-1259 ALSVDG
+1259 ASG
-1265 PVTTTVR
+1265 PVTATVR
-1272 VSSEL
+1272 VGSEL
-1277 TDAPVSGTVAL
+1277 TDTPVSGTVAFE
-1288 RVPPGWSAE
+1288 VPAGWSAE
-1297 PAQLPYALGPGGFS
+1297 PAELPYALGPGGFT
-1311 LTEVTVTPPP
+1311 LAEVTVTPPAGAE
-1321 DPVPGRHSLAARL
+1321 PGRHWLAARL
-1334 IYGGQTFEDV
+1334 SYGGQTHEDV

-1350 GEAAQGEPD
+1350 GGQG
-1359 GRTGPGLVM
+1359 GPGLVS
-1368 ELGVARVEV
+1368 ELGVERVTV
-1377 RRGERVRVPVGMRN
+1377 RRGERARVPVSLRN
-1391 TTRGPVSGTLWA
+1391 TTLGPVSGQLWA
-1403 LSPWGTWAGVGP
+1403 VSSWGTWPGVGP
-1415 GLQGFALAAGESAQ
+1415 GVQGFTLAGGERRD
-1429 CLVEVDGSAVP
+1429 CVIEVDGSAVP

-1455 VAYTEAVVL
+1455 VAYTEAVEL
-1464 EVRP
+1464 EVTP

>member
-1 MRVISVESTEL
+1 MRVTSVESTEL
-12 FVGTQDQ
+12 FVGTPEQPH
-19 ALQVVAV
+19 QVLVAEV
-26 DIEHDSGRP
+26 GHEPGRT
-35 VRLSVEGPDV
+35 VRLTATGPGSVRGV
-45 HEAGESVVTVGEDGT
+45 GETTATVGDDGT
-60 VRAEIPVA
+60 VRAEIPMTGDLV
-68 VDGLAPGDRREITV
+68 PGERHHVTV
-82 TAVDGDRVARH
+82 TVEDTGDPEQRAQGGGDFV
-93 TAEFTVAEPGWT
+93 VAEPGWT

-111 FHYDPVWWNTQAAY
+111 FHYDPVWWNTQGAY
-125 TETWDVADDPAVTGL
+125 TETWDVADDPATSGL

-182 WDAFPEERSFLRQL
+182 WDAFPEERAFLRQL
-196 IRTGRVEIMGGTYNE
+196 LRTGRVEIMGGTYNE

-226 LYGDGFQRGII
+226 VYGDGFQRAIL

-257 GLMADAGV
+257 GLMADAGIS
-265 TSSSWARGPFHQWG
+265 SSSWARGPFHQWG

-288 PRDPG
+288 PRDPN

-329 PTLPEAEAAALK
+329 PTLPEAEAAAFK
-341 LFRGLKKVALTR
+341 LFKGLKQVALTR

-368 WVMGIHRDWNER
+368 WVMAIHRDWNAR
-380 YVWPRFVSGI
+380 YVWPRFISAV

-395 AAVRAELEREGRT
+395 AAVRAELEAEGRR

-433 QRYGEA
+433 QRYGES

-453 TTGHAYPDAALDKA
+453 VTGRPYPDAALDKA

-496 RELYDLAEE
+496 RELYDLAET

-511 QALADRVV
+511 QALAAHVT
-519 PLPGDGA
+519 PLPGGTP
-526 DLVVFNSATWQR
+526 DLVVLNSSTWPR
-538 RDVLSVADPG
+538 RDVVTVEDRGL
-548 RVPLDHTGLPLPAVS
+548 VPLDDSTGLPLPAVHD
-563 EDGELKVVVPDV
+563 EDGRLRVVVPDV
-575 PGMGLKALS
+575 PGVGLKTLP
-584 LAEGSVAG
+584 LAEGSVSG
-592 WTTGEGTTIRN
+592 WTPRDGTTIRN
-603 EFYEVTVDPARGG
+603 AFYEVTVDPARGG
-616 GVSSLRALGE
+616 AVSGLRSLR
-626 AGADGEDG
+626 DGG
-634 RELLRAGD
+634 RELLRPGD
-642 IGNELVVQEEYP
+642 VGNELVVQEEYS

-668 TGTTA
+668 TGTTV
-673 ARSRHVPADIDVE
+673 ARSRDVTASVTVE
-686 HSAAGSR
+686 DSPAGSR
-693 ITVRADLG
+693 VTVTADLG
-701 LFRYTQRLT
+701 LFRYTQRLI
-710 LWAGVDRLDVTTT
+710 LWDGVDRLDVTTT

-739 SDVRGGLPVHEVA
+739 SSVQGGLPVHEVA
-752 DAVIGRGFGFVD
+752 DAVIGRGFGFVE

-786 TARVAVHDDTGA
+786 TARVAVHDDSGA

-804 VGVAELIFSDWDT
+804 MGVAELVYADWDD

-831 TGVTATSTIA
+831 AGVTATSTIA
-841 GGPRY
+841 GGQRY

-854 LPDIRIAVGGPE
+854 LPDIRIAVGAPE
-866 RNPLVA
+866 RNSLVA

-878 PAAAR
+878 PAAGR
-883 ELRRRL
+883 ELRRQL
-889 AEDGL
+889 AERGV
-894 ASVWVAPRA
+894 AAVWVAPRA

-928 ARPEDDAKAVDALV
+928 ARPEDDAKAVDALIAD
-942 SELDG
+942 LDD
-947 ATVRATAAGGGE
+947 ATVTATAAGGGE

-967 DGRGFAILNRGT
+967 DGRSFAVLNRGT

-985 TSGDLYMSL
+985 ASGDLYMSL

-1007 DPPRRTAPDGSG
+1007 DPPRRTTPDGSG

-1038 DWRDLGWP
+1038 DWRDLGLP
-1046 REGHAFNH
+1046 ARGHEFNH
-1054 PLTGRLREP
+1054 R
-1063 DHPLTA
+1063 LTA
-1069 RLREPAGAPAGL
+1069 RLRTGGEAALLPRTTTLLGLEPAG
-1081 PRTVALLALEPEG
+1081 E
-1094 RVLLDALKPA
+1094 VLLDALKPV
-1104 GSPLARGGT
+1104 GSPLARGSVA
-1113 TPVDPA
+1113 PADPA
-1119 RGVVVR
+1119 NGVVVR
-1125 AHEVDGRPVRAR
+1125 MHEVNGRPVRAHIHGPR
-1137 VTGPSAWA
+1137 VHGPGVHGPRAWT
-1145 EGSRAD
+1145 EGVRAD
-1151 VLERPG
+1151 VLETPG
-1157 EALAP
+1157 EPLP
-1162 CADGALEL
+1162 LSPGTGGGLEA
-1170 DLTGFEVATVLA
+1170 DLTGFEVATILA
-1182 SPVIAAQ
+1182 TPDRARHCD
-1189 ASWSGGPPA
+1189 GP
-1198 DASWSQGPT
+1198 
-1207 AGDAPP
+1207 
-1213 SNGCPAEI
+1213 
-1221 LGVAA
+1221 GVAA

-1248 NMPVAVYLSPT
+1248 NLPVAVYLSPT
-1259 ALSVDG
+1259 TITATDG
-1265 PVTTTVR
+1265 EPVTATVR

-1288 RVPPGWSAE
+1288 AAPPGWSVE
-1297 PAQLPYALGPGGFS
+1297 PARLPYALGPGGFT
-1311 LTEVTVTPPP
+1311 LAEVTVTPPP
-1321 DPVPGRHSLAARL
+1321 GAAPGRHWLAAHL
-1334 IYGGQTFEDV
+1334 DHGGQTYEDV

-1350 GEAAQGEPD
+1350 GAVPEGEPD
-1359 GRTGPGLVM
+1359 GRTGPTLVTGLGT
-1368 ELGVARVEV
+1368 ERVTV
-1377 RRGERVRVPVGMRN
+1377 RRGERVRVPVTVRN
-1391 TTRGPVSGTLWA
+1391 TTRGPVGGTLWA
-1403 LSPWGTWAGVGP
+1403 VSSWGTWEGVAP
-1415 GLQGFALAAGESAQ
+1415 GCQGFTVAPGERAE
-1429 CLVEVDGSAVP
+1429 CVIEVDGDAVP
-1440 PGSYWLMAKAGWHGC
+1440 PGSYWLMAKVAWHGN
-1455 VAYTEAVVL
+1455 VAYTETVVL
-1464 EVRP
+1464 EVTP

>member
-1 MRVISVESTEL
+1 MRVTSVESTEL
-12 FVGTQDQ
+12 FTGT
-19 ALQVVAV
+19 ARRPHQVVAV
-26 DIEHDSGRP
+26 EIEHLPGRP
-35 VRLSVEGPDV
+35 VLLTVAGPGV
-45 HEAGESVVTVGEDGT
+45 RGVGENRVTTGEDGT
-60 VRAEIPVA
+60 ARAEIPVA
-68 VDGLAPGDRREITV
+68 AGSLAPGDRRGITV
-82 TAVDGDRVARH
+82 TVEDADAGLLLH
-93 TAEFTVAEPGWT
+93 HSAEFTAAEPGWT

-125 TETWDVADDPAVTGL
+125 TETWDHADEPAVTGL

-182 WDAFPEERSFLRQL
+182 WDAFPEERAFLRQL
-196 IRTGRVEIMGGTYNE
+196 IRSGRVEIMGGTYNE

-226 LYGDGFQRGII
+226 LYGDGFQRRIM
-237 GASPETAWQLDAFG
+237 GAAPETAWQLDAFG

-257 GLMADAGV
+257 GLMADAGIS
-265 TSSSWARGPFHQWG
+265 SSSWARGPFHQWG

-329 PTLPEAEAAALK
+329 ATLPAAEAAAFT
-341 LFRGLKKVALTR
+341 LFQGLKKVALTR

-380 YVWPRFVSGI
+380 YVWPRFVSGL

-395 AAVRAELEREGRT
+395 AAVRAELAAEGRR

-433 QRYGEA
+433 QRYGET

-453 TTGHAYPDAALDKA
+453 VTGHPYPDAALDKA

-496 RELYDLAEE
+496 RELHDLART

-511 QALADRVV
+511 DALASEVAQ
-519 PLPGDGA
+519 LPGGA
-526 DLVVFNSATWQR
+526 PDLVVFNAATWQR
-538 RDVLSVADPG
+538 RDVLAVDDPG
-548 RVPLDHTGLPLPAVS
+548 GLVPLDLTGLPLPAVR
-563 EDGELKVVVPDV
+563 EEGLLRVVVPDV

-584 LAEGSVAG
+584 LAEGPVPG
-592 WTTGEGTTIRN
+592 WTPGEGLTVRN
-603 EFYEVTVDPARGG
+603 AFYEVTVDPARGG
-616 GVSSLRALGE
+616 GVCGLRRLTEG
-626 AGADGEDG
+626 G
-634 RELLRAGD
+634 RELLRTGD
-642 IGNELVVQEEYP
+642 LGNELVVQEEYP

-673 ARSRHVPADIDVE
+673 ARSRDVTADVEVE
-686 HSAAGSR
+686 HSPAGSR
-693 ITVRADLG
+693 ITVRGDLG

-710 LWAGVDRLDVTTT
+710 LWTGVDRLDVTTT
-723 VDGYDGADRL
+723 IDGYDGADRL

-786 TARVAVHDDTGA
+786 TARVAVHDDTGR
-798 LLGHRS
+798 LLGHRAI
-804 VGVAELIFSDWDT
+804 GVAELVYADWDT

-831 TGVTATSTIA
+831 AGVTATSTIA

-854 LPDIRIAVGGPE
+854 LPDIRIAVGGPD
-866 RNPLVA
+866 RNAVVA

-883 ELRRRL
+883 ELHRQI
-889 AEDGL
+889 AADGL
-894 ASVWVAPRA
+894 AAIWVAPRA

-942 SELDG
+942 ADLDD
-947 ATVRATAAGGGE
+947 AVVRATAAGRGE

-967 DGRGFAILNRGT
+967 DGRSLAVLNRGT

-985 TSGDLYMSL
+985 SSGDLWMSL

-1024 WSHTFEYAVVAGEG
+1024 WSHTFEYAVVAGAG
-1038 DWRDLGWP
+1038 DWRELGLP
-1046 REGHAFNH
+1046 RAGHAYN
-1054 PLTGRLREP
+1054 
-1063 DHPLTA
+1063 HPLTA
-1069 RLREPAGAPAGL
+1069 RIRPPAGQAGRL
-1081 PRTVALLALEPEG
+1081 PRTGALMSLEPEG
-1094 RVLLDALKPA
+1094 RVLLDALKPS
-1104 GSPLARGGT
+1104 GSPLARGGAA
-1113 TPVDPA
+1113 PADPA

-1125 AHEVDGRPVRAR
+1125 LHEVDGRPVRAR
-1137 VTGPSAWA
+1137 VTGPLPWTQGA
-1145 EGSRAD
+1145 RAD
-1151 VLERPG
+1151 VLETPG
-1157 EALAP
+1157 EPLAP
-1162 CADGALEL
+1162 VGGALDL
-1170 DLTGFEVATVLA
+1170 DLGGFEVATVGA
-1182 SPVIAAQ
+1182 TPANARHTE
-1189 ASWSGGPPA
+1189 GP
-1198 DASWSQGPT
+1198 
-1207 AGDAPP
+1207 
-1213 SNGCPAEI
+1213 
-1221 LGVAA
+1221 GVAA
-1226 HEPAQPVH
+1226 HEPAQPVA

-1248 NMPVAVYLSPT
+1248 NLPVAVFLSPGLLT
-1259 ALSVDG
+1259 APG
-1265 PVTTTVR
+1265 PVTVTVR
-1272 VSSEL
+1272 ISSEL
-1277 TDAPVSGTVAL
+1277 TDAPASGTV
-1288 RVPPGWSAE
+1288 RFRRPPGWAAE
-1297 PAQLPYALGPGGFS
+1297 PAELPYALGPGGFT
-1311 LTEVTVTPPP
+1311 LTEVTLTPPP
-1321 DPVPGRHSLAARL
+1321 DTPPGRYWLGARL
-1334 IYGGQTFEDV
+1334 THDGQAYEDV
-1344 VALDVP
+1344 VAVDVP
-1350 GEAAQGEPD
+1350 GAVPEGEPD
-1359 GRTGPGLVM
+1359 GRALTAR
-1368 ELGVARVEV
+1368 LGAERVRV
-1377 RRGERVRVPVGMRN
+1377 RRGERATVPVVLRN
-1391 TTRGPVSGTLWA
+1391 TTRGPVGGTLWA
-1403 LSPWGTWAGVGP
+1403 VSPWGTWGGVAP
-1415 GLQGFALAAGESAQ
+1415 GCQGFTVGAGETLE
-1429 CLVEVDGSAVP
+1429 CGIEVDGSAVE
-1440 PGSYWLMAKAGWHGC
+1440 PGSYWLLAKVAGHGS

-1464 EVRP
+1464 EVTP

>member
-1 MRVISVESTEL
+1 MRVTSVESTEL
-12 FVGTQDQ
+12 FVGTTEQPRQ
-19 ALQVVAV
+19 IVAV
-26 DIEHDSGRP
+26 ELSHSPGRT
-35 VRLSVEGPDV
+35 VRLTVEGSGV
-45 HEAGESVVTVGEDGT
+45 AGEALVTVADDGT
-60 VRAEIPVA
+60 ARAEIPVRT
-68 VDGLAPGDRREITV
+68 GLAPGERRGISV
-82 TAVDGDRVARH
+82 TATDVIATDEAQVAVH
-93 TAEFTVAEPGWT
+93 PAEFTAAEPGWT

-111 FHYDPVWWNTQAAY
+111 FHYDPVWWNTQGAY
-125 TETWDVADDPAVTGL
+125 TETWDVADDPASTGL

-182 WDAFPEERSFLRQL
+182 WDAFPEERAFLREL
-196 IRTGRVEIMGGTYNE
+196 LRTGRVEIMGGTYNE

-218 AEATVRNA
+218 AEATIRNA
-226 LYGDGFQRGII
+226 VYGDGFQRGVM

-257 GLMADAGV
+257 GLMADAGLS
-265 TSSSWARGPFHQWG
+265 SSSWARGPFHQWG

-288 PRDPG
+288 PRDPN

-329 PTLPEAEAAALK
+329 PTLPEAQAAALK
-341 LFRGLKKVALTR
+341 LFKGLKQVALTR

-368 WVMGIHRDWNER
+368 WVMDIHRDWNAR
-380 YVWPRFVSGI
+380 YVWPRFVSAV

-395 AAVRAELEREGRT
+395 AAVRAELDAEGRT

-433 QRYGEA
+433 QRYGET

-453 TTGHAYPDAALDKA
+453 VTGHPYPDAALDKA

-496 RELYDLAEE
+496 RELADLAEA

-511 QALADRVV
+511 DALARHVA
-519 PLPGDGA
+519 PLPGAGP

-538 RDVLSVADPG
+538 QDVLTVDDPG
-548 RVPLDHTGLPLPAVS
+548 LVPLDDTGLPLPAVR
-563 EDGELKVVVPDV
+563 ENGELRVIVPEV
-575 PGMGLKALS
+575 PGMGLKALP
-584 LAEGSVAG
+584 LTRGTVPEWVP
-592 WTTGEGTTIRN
+592 GEGTTIRN
-603 EFYEVTVDPARGG
+603 EFYELTVDPGRGG
-616 GVSSLRALGE
+616 GVSRLRALVEG
-626 AGADGEDG
+626 G
-634 RELLRAGD
+634 RDLLRAGD

-673 ARSRHVPADIDVE
+673 ARSRDVTAGVRVE
-686 HSAAGSR
+686 HSPAGSR
-693 ITVRADLG
+693 ITVTADLG
-701 LFRYTQRLT
+701 LFRYTQRLC
-710 LWAGVDRLDVTTT
+710 LWKGVARLDVSTTI
-723 VDGYDGADRL
+723 DGYDGADRL

-752 DAVIGRGFGFVD
+752 DAVIGRGFGFVE

-786 TARVAVHDDTGA
+786 TARAEIRDDTGA

-804 VGVAELIFSDWDT
+804 IGVAELVYASWDE

-831 TGVTATSTIA
+831 AGVTATSTIA
-841 GGPRY
+841 DGPRY
-846 GDLEVDSN
+846 GDLEIDSN

-866 RNPLVA
+866 RNTVVA

-878 PAAAR
+878 PAAGR
-883 ELRRRL
+883 ELRRQLTERGV
-889 AEDGL
+889 A
-894 ASVWVAPRA
+894 AVWVAPRA

-928 ARPEDDAKAVDALV
+928 ARPQDDAKAVDALV
-942 SELDG
+942 ADLDD
-947 ATVRATAAGGGE
+947 AILRATAAGGGE

-967 DGRGFAILNRGT
+967 DGRSFAVLNRGT

-985 TSGDLYMSL
+985 SSGDLYMSL

-1000 WPSGIWV
+1000 WPSGIWI
-1007 DPPRRTAPDGSG
+1007 DPPRRTAPDGSA

-1024 WSHTFEYAVVAGEG
+1024 WSHTFEYAVVGGEG
-1038 DWRDLGWP
+1038 DWRKLGLP
-1046 REGHAFNH
+1046 RTGHAYN
-1054 PLTGRLREP
+1054 
-1063 DHPLTA
+1063 HPLTA
-1069 RLREPAGAPAGL
+1069 RLRDGEASDTSDTSDASDGSPQTPVL
-1081 PRTVALLALEPEG
+1081 PRRATLLGLEPEG
-1094 RVLLDALKPA
+1094 EVLLDALKPA
-1104 GSPLARGGT
+1104 GSPLARGSVA
-1113 TPVDPA
+1113 PADPG

-1125 AHEVDGRPVRAR
+1125 MHEVSGRPVRAR
-1137 VTGPSAWA
+1137 VRGPLAWTA
-1145 EGSRAD
+1145 GARAD
-1151 VLERPG
+1151 VLENPG
-1157 EALAP
+1157 AALAS
-1162 CADGALEL
+1162 DQEGVL
-1170 DLTGFEVATVLA
+1170 DIGLTGFEVATVLA
-1182 SPVIAAQ
+1182 TPED
-1189 ASWSGGPPA
+1189 GHTPHGP
-1198 DASWSQGPT
+1198 
-1207 AGDAPP
+1207 
-1213 SNGCPAEI
+1213 
-1221 LGVAA
+1221 GVAA

-1248 NMPVAVYLSPT
+1248 NMPVAVYVSPT
-1259 ALSVDG
+1259 ALTVSGG
-1265 PVTTTVR
+1265 PVTATVR

-1288 RVPPGWSAE
+1288 RVPPGWSTE
-1297 PAQLPYALGPGGFS
+1297 PAELPYALGPGGFTLS
-1311 LTEVTVTPPP
+1311 EVTVTPAP
-1321 DPVPGRHSLAARL
+1321 DATPGRHWLAAL
-1334 IYGGQTFEDV
+1334 LSYGGQTYEDV

-1350 GEAAQGEPD
+1350 GTVPEGEPD
-1359 GRTGPGLVM
+1359 GRTGPTLVSSLGVERIRVRAG
-1368 ELGVARVEV
+1368 ELG
-1377 RRGERVRVPVGMRN
+1377 RVPVTVRN
-1391 TTRGPVSGTLWA
+1391 TTRGPVDGTLWA
-1403 LSPWGTWAGVGP
+1403 VSSWGTWPGVGP
-1415 GLQGFALAAGESAQ
+1415 GCQGFTVPAGERLE
-1429 CLVEVDGSAVP
+1429 CTIEVDGRAVP
-1440 PGSYWLMAKAGWHGC
+1440 PGSYWLMAKIAWHGN
-1455 VAYTEAVVL
+1455 VAYTEAVPL
-1464 EVRP
+1464 EVLP